1 MLAVAPC
8 QLNRIDFKG
17 PSGASEGNYI
27 ANRQNLLKYLLELQ
41 SDIVLETPI

>member
-1 MLAVAPC
+1 MLAATPS

-27 ANRQNLLKYLLELQ
+27 TNKLTLLKYLLELQ
-41 SDIVLETPI
+41 NGIVLETPI